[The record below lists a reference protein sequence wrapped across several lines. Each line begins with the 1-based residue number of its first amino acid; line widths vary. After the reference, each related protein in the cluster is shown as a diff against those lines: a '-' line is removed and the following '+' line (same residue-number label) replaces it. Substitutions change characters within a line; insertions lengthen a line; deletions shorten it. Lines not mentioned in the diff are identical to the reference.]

1 MRTIARSAF
10 IAAVIAGA
18 VVLGSSAYAADIARP
33 VYKAPPAP
41 ITTYNWTGFYI
52 GGNVGYARG
61 KSNFVSTFDCPI
73 GFACPYA
80 APVNHAAAGLA
91 GTGSATDNNWTGG
104 GQVGFNWQSGV
115 VVWGVEA
122 DFQSFSLGV
131 TRTVSAPFP
140 AVFTSYNITTG
151 YNTDWLF
158 TARGRLGWTVTP
170 TALLYATGG
179 VAVTDPQLTN
189 QFIDNAA
196 SFGFA
201 SNTFGTSSVSSTRT
215 GWTVGG
221 GLEVALGN
229 NWTAKGEYL
238 YLDFG
243 SAGTTVAW
251 VTNPTFQ
258 NPNRLTTVGGDL
270 TAQIVRF
277 GLNYRFNWG
286 KSPVVAKN

>member
-1 MRTIARSAF
+1 MRHW
-10 IAAVIAGA
+10 IAAGIATA
-18 VVLGSSAYAADIARP
+18 TLAAASTAFAADIARP
-33 VYKAPPAP
+33 VYKAPPVVAP
-41 ITTYNWTGFYI
+41 VYNWTGFYI
-52 GGNVGYARG
+52 GGNVGYAWG
-61 KSNFVSTFDCPI
+61 KSSLASTFDCPA
-73 GFACPYA
+73 GGGCTYNL
-80 APVNHAAAGLA
+80 PVNFATAGLA
-91 GTGSATDNNWTGG
+91 GTGSGNDNNWTGG
-104 GQVGFNWQSGV
+104 GQVGFNWQAGV

-131 TRTVSAPFP
+131 SRTVSGPFP
-140 AVFTSYNITTG
+140 AAVTNFNVTTG

-179 VAVTDPQLTN
+179 VAVTELQVTN

-196 SFGFA
+196 GVVGV
-201 SNTFGTSSVSSTRT
+201 NTFGTSSASSTRT
-215 GWTVGG
+215 GWTLGA
-221 GLEVALGN
+221 GLEVALGG

-243 SAGTTVAW
+243 SALTTAAALNGAAGT
-251 VTNPTFQ
+251 

-277 GLNYRFNWG
+277 GLNYKFDWG
-286 KSPVVAKN
+286 KSPVVAKY